1 MEWTIFLII
10 SAICLISSIIL
21 AIIRAKSKYKSGR
34 LLDPSKILFAGVIVS
49 SVILFLP
56 IYINTFKSSDCGIFE
71 TVLIAIHNMIRLF
84 IVDGEFEFITSSLV
98 GVPTLIFKGYTTLFS
113 ILFVL
118 APILTF
124 GFVLSF
130 FKNIS
135 AYKRYITHYNSDV
148 FVFSELNEKSL
159 ALAKSLHSNN
169 PKKRLLVFTD
179 VFEREEEQSFE
190 LIEKAKELGAICFKK
205 DIVTIDFSVHSKNSD
220 LSFFAIGEDE
230 SENINQA
237 LKLIDKLK
245 YREKTN
251 LYVFS
256 TQVEAELLLAN
267 AFNDVVVDDKKIETK
282 IKVRRVNEVQSLV
295 SRTLYETGYEKIF
308 ASAYENENK
317 VKEINAIVIGMGQH
331 GTEMTKALSWF
342 CQMDGYEVRINS
354 FDIDK
359 LAEQKFVSLCPE
371 LMSPEHND
379 DFTTVGEAHYKLT
392 IHSGIN
398 IDTRSFEEI
407 VLALPRTT
415 YVFVALGND
424 EKNISTAIKL
434 RTLFAQAGI
443 QPVIQA
449 IVYNT
454 DKKEALTNIA
464 NFKKESYHID
474 FIGDRK
480 KAYSEEVILDSD
492 VEDEALKR
500 HLMWGEEREFW
511 QYDYNFKSSMA
522 SAIHRKMKIL
532 CGIPGIEKKPAE
544 RTEQE
549 LWPIRV
555 LEHSRWNAYMRSEG
569 YVYSGSTEKSTRND
583 LAKMHHCLVPFY
595 ELPLK
600 EQGKDED

>member
-1 MEWTIFLII
+1 MEWIIFLTIA
-10 SAICLISSIIL
+10 SICLILSILL
-21 AIIRAKSKYKSGR
+21 AIVLGKSQYKSGR
-34 LLDPSKILFAGVIVS
+34 LLDPSKIIFVGVIAS
-49 SVILFLP
+49 SVLVFIP
-56 IYINTFKSSDCGIFE
+56 IYSNAFKSSDCGLFE

-84 IVDGEFEFITSSLV
+84 IVDGEFEFVTSNLV
-98 GVPTLIFKGYTTLFS
+98 GLSPMVFKGYTVLLS
-113 ILFVL
+113 VLFVL
-118 APILTF
+118 APVLTF

-135 AYKRYITHYNSDV
+135 AYKRYLTHYNSDV
-148 FVFSELNEKSL
+148 FVYSELNEKSL
-159 ALAKSLHSNN
+159 ALAKSLYANN
-169 PKKRLLVFTD
+169 PKKRLFIFTD
-179 VFEREEEQSFE
+179 VFEKEEEQSFE
-190 LIEKAKELGAICFKK
+190 LVEKAKELGAICFKK
-205 DIVTIDFSVHSKNSD
+205 DIVTIDFSIHSKKSD

-245 YREKTN
+245 YRENTN

-256 TQVEAELLLAN
+256 TQVEAELLLVN
-267 AFNDVVVDDKKIETK
+267 AFNDVVVGDKKIETK

-308 ASAYENENK
+308 SSAYENEKNI
-317 VKEINAIVIGMGQH
+317 KEINALVIGMGQH
-331 GTEMTKALSWF
+331 GTEMTRALSWF

-354 FDIDK
+354 FDIDE
-359 LAEQKFVSLCPE
+359 LANERFISLCPE
-371 LMSPEHND
+371 LMSPKHND
-379 DFTTVGEAHYKLT
+379 DFTTKGEAHYKIS
-392 IHSGIN
+392 IHSGVN
-398 IDTRSFEEI
+398 VDARSFEEQ
-407 VLALPRTT
+407 VLSLPRTT

-443 QPVIQA
+443 DPVIQA
-449 IVYNT
+449 VVYNT

-464 NFKKESYHID
+464 NFKNQLYNID

-492 VEDEALKR
+492 VEEEALKR
-500 HLMWGEEREFW
+500 HLVWGNEREFW

-532 CGIPGIEKKPAE
+532 CGIPGIEKKPAD
-544 RTEQE
+544 RTEDE
-549 LWPIRV
+549 LWPIRI

-569 YVYSGSTEKSTRND
+569 YVYSGSIDKSTRND

-595 ELPLK
+595 DLPLK
-600 EQGKDED
+600 EQEKDDD